1 MTHDPYQDA
10 GRRRD
15 LPRTEPRP
23 VDAEETR
30 ATIWLPVAIAIAL
43 LIGVGYYFY
52 GYTWW
57 STGPHV
63 RADSGAI
70 KKSESSPH

>member
-1 MTHDPYQDA
+1 MTYDPYHD
-10 GRRRD
+10 GDLRRD
-15 LPRTEPRP
+15 LPKTEPRR

-30 ATIWLPVAIAIAL
+30 ATIWLPIAIAIAL

-52 GYTWW
+52 GYAWIA
-57 STGPHV
+57 GPHV

-70 KKSESSPH
+70 TKSEPSPH